1 MANQNVFEDIVKC
14 MVEHIKTNEIE
25 TMELF
30 DEINEMREFG
40 TLPRNKNQFRKVI
53 SDLFL
58 NFCFHNG
65 LIKRV
70 LQNDALK
77 EALIEN
83 EEFKNCLCLWTKGKF
98 ETQPKNRYNQHILNY
113 YFNHLNSEMKDLDL
127 SQIKEDFGNDY
138 YSSIPAIV
146 KGYDKIKLEFP
157 NTQEDLKTT
166 NVIDFIKIGQSIQF
180 DIEGFQMNQLLYL
193 LYGMCI
199 VDVSKS
205 EHKTFEELINHIKAY
220 CQINLMN
227 KVFKI
232 FNSQSGYNLVT
243 YIRFDKDNVN
253 YRYRKAEEYAE
264 EGKKNI
270 EYTYTRC
277 GADKYKGKNA
287 YFRPGKQTLYV
298 EEPIEGGMKKYILTE
313 YNEAYEYNKI
323 WGELNNE
330 YSKHGIS
337 DELIIKWF
345 DGQLLTRSTCLVGVI
360 LMCVREFRK
369 GKLIK
374 FKKDE
379 MPDWKAIL
387 LDEFESTYEVKDFN
401 SNFTSLNGFKFT
413 LNNVLDILTDYIL
426 N

>member
-1 MANQNVFEDIVKC
+1 MSSEIEAIIKC
-14 MVEHIKTNEIE
+14 MVEHIKLNSVE

-30 DEINEMREFG
+30 DSITEMREFNME
-40 TLPRNKNQFRKVI
+40 PDKNQFRKII

-70 LQNDALK
+70 LTTDSLK
-77 EALIEN
+77 ESLITGN
-83 EEFKNCLCLWTKGKF
+83 NDEFRSCLCLWTKGRF
-98 ETQPKNRYNQHILNY
+98 ETQPKNRYRQHILNY
-113 YFNHLNSEMKDLDL
+113 YFKHLDSPMKDLDL
-127 SQIKEDFGNDY
+127 AQIKEHFGNNY
-138 YSSIPAIV
+138 YSLIPPIV
-146 KGYDKIKLEFP
+146 KGYEKIKLEFP
-157 NTQEDLKTT
+157 LSHQNDLVVDQFNLKMK
-166 NVIDFIKIGQSIQF
+166 FIKIGQSIQF
-180 DIEGFQMNQLLYL
+180 DIDGFQMNQLLHL

-205 EHKTFEELINHIKAY
+205 QHSSFEELINHIKAY

-232 FNSQSGYNLVT
+232 FNSENGYNLIT
-243 YIRFDKDNVN
+243 YIQFDKDNIN
-253 YRYRKAEEYAE
+253 YRYRKALEYAE
-264 EGKKNI
+264 EAKKHLF
-270 EYTYTRC
+270 
-277 GADKYKGKNA
+277 KGKLGAEKYLNKDA
-287 YFRPGKQTLYV
+287 YKLNDRHTVYV
-298 EEPIEGGMKKYILTE
+298 EENLNAEKKYILTE
-313 YNEAYEYNKI
+313 YEKEYEYSKI
-323 WGELNNE
+323 WSELNNE

-360 LMCVREFRK
+360 LMCVREFRR
-369 GKLIK
+369 GRLIK

-387 LDEFESTYEVKDFN
+387 LNEIESTYDLEEMNISDID
-401 SNFTSLNGFKFT
+401 FKFT
-413 LNNVLDILTDYIL
+413 LNNVLDVLSNYLL

>member
-1 MANQNVFEDIVKC
+1 MSNSNVFEDIVKC
-14 MVEHIKTNEIE
+14 MVEHIKLNSVE
-25 TMELF
+25 TMELY

-40 TLPRNKNQFRKVI
+40 TAPRNKNQFRKII

-77 EALIEN
+77 EALMEN
-83 EEFKNCLCLWTKGKF
+83 EEFKTCLCLWTKGKF
-98 ETQPKNRYNQHILNY
+98 ETQPKSRYSQHILNY
-113 YFNHLNSEMKDLDL
+113 YFNHLNSEMKTLDL

-157 NTQEDLKTT
+157 IQKEEELKPLRSA
-166 NVIDFIKIGQSIQF
+166 IDFIKIGQSIQF
-180 DIEGFQMNQLLYL
+180 DIEGFQMNQLLHL

-205 EHKTFEELINHIKAY
+205 EHSSFEELINHIKAY

-232 FNSQSGYNLVT
+232 FNSENGYNLVT

-253 YRYRKAEEYAE
+253 YRYRKAEEYAD
-264 EGKKNI
+264 EGKN
-270 EYTYTRC
+270 
-277 GADKYKGKNA
+277 DMKYKYTKCGIDKWKGKDV
-287 YFRPGKQTLYV
+287 YVRPDKHTLYV
-298 EEPIEGGMKKYILTE
+298 EEPNDKKYILTE
-313 YNEAYEYNKI
+313 YGEAYEYNKL

-330 YSKHGIS
+330 FKKNGIS

-387 LDEFESTYEVKDFN
+387 LDEFESTYEIRNVKVDFD
-401 SNFTSLNGFKFT
+401 FTDFKFT
-413 LNNVLDILTDYIL
+413 LNNVLDTFTDYLL